1 MKIVVLQDRLR
12 AGGTERQA
20 VFLARSFAACGCET
34 TFVTFRPGGPLAPEL
49 AAAGVR
55 HISLQPVDLGLDWF
69 APGLCAKINAE
80 RPDVVLCMGRM
91 ANCHAGHLQRTLRH
105 VAVVATVRTGKH
117 LPHFYR
123 DTLRTVRGI
132 ITNSEFARRQLV
144 APARPTAPIAV
155 IPNALLVAGLATA
168 ESIVPAEPPYRI
180 LCIAMFRK
188 EKNHFDLIEIC
199 SRLPRIP
206 EWHLD
211 LVGDGSERAACE
223 ARVRELGIADCVTFH
238 GWARDPAPFYRR
250 AAVAVLASRRE
261 SLPNFLVEAQSAG
274 VPVVAYDVGG
284 CGECFAD
291 GSSGLLIA
299 PGDEAAFRAAL
310 SSLLSN
316 PARRTAM
323 ARTARD
329 RATTLFSP
337 GRSVRAHLDFFDR
350 VLERSQRPAA
360 AVSS

>member
-20 VFLARSFAACGCET
+20 VFLARSFVASGHET
-34 TFVTFRPGGPLAPEL
+34 TFLTFRPGGALASDL

-55 HISLQPVDLGLDWF
+55 HVPLQPVDLGLDWF

-80 RPDVVLCMGRM
+80 KPDVVLCMGRM
-91 ANCHAGHLQRTLRH
+91 ANCHAGHLQKTLRH
-105 VAVVATVRTGKH
+105 VAVVATVRTGKA
-117 LPHFYR
+117 LPYFYR
-123 DTLRTVRGI
+123 DALRTVRGI
-132 ITNSEFARRQLV
+132 ITNSEFAKRSLL
-144 APARPTAPIAV
+144 APARPTAPVVV
-155 IPNALLVAGLATA
+155 IPNALLVAGLPSADA
-168 ESIVPAEPPYRI
+168 NVPAEPPYRI

-188 EKNHFDLIEIC
+188 EKGHFDLIEIC
-199 SRLPRIP
+199 SRLPRTP

-211 LVGDGSERAACE
+211 LVGEGTERAACE

-274 VPVVAYDVGG
+274 IPVVAYDVGG

-329 RATTLFSP
+329 RAATLFDP
-337 GRSVRAHLDFFDR
+337 GRSVRAHLEFFEC
-350 VLERSQRPAA
+350 LLMRSQRASAA
-360 AVSS
+360 TAG